1 MIVDRTARRGSSTA
15 STLGIIA
22 RGTAVALVVSV
33 AVVVV
38 SQLLGHPAHPGL
50 AATMAVVAASWC
62 AAGQKKRPGRKSRM
76 G

>member
-1 MIVDRTARRGSSTA
+1 M
-15 STLGIIA
+15 IA

-50 AATMAVVAASWC
+50 AAAMAVVAASSY
-62 AAGQKKRPGRKSRM
+62 AAGQKRPG
-76 G
+76 